1 MSIMKFLQSI
11 NYDVYLVVGSINT
24 EGLDKVDMEGLFN
37 LPKNY
42 WVEDIRETR
51 QFLDDQ
57 VGQDLPSVIQ
67 NELQQQQDRILA
79 MWSF

>member
-79 MWSF
+79 M